1 MHLNKLAVQFATY
14 CGLFVM
20 FAGEMVGQNL
30 WQQPQSGWLYVLDAR
45 GSSRDDAHIILVDPE
60 AGISKGSITV
70 GYAPQFV
77 VSPDG
82 LKIVVVSGSA
92 NKGEIAIYDPRS
104 GRAIAKDDV
113 PFRIIYSSWATDTT
127 LALSRDGQWVFVETM
142 QTVAEGSD
150 VYGVQRFQIGNDF
163 IHAAGHASLP
173 GCGVAELIPV
183 DGSDWSLMVHCGLS
197 NILRLLSFDDT
208 GNVSKIKDL
217 ALPVR
222 PYDAASGQMA
232 QQPLATRAIS
242 YSGSGDSVLALS
254 GSNEICRLDVLSG
267 AGPCSTLLNRMLGRW
282 IPPGPWPRS
291 PQGHVWYFGSGP
303 VTTRSQGMATAIEIV
318 DASTLTL
325 QGSINASQPFWS
337 LAVAKNGSVLY
348 GANPA
353 GQTILRFDAI
363 SRRQVSEIALPGSKP
378 AVIIPVP

>member
-14 CGLFVM
+14 CGLFVL

-127 LALSRDGQWVFVETM
+127 L
-142 QTVAEGSD
+142 
-150 VYGVQRFQIGNDF
+150 
-163 IHAAGHASLP
+163 
-173 GCGVAELIPV
+173 
-183 DGSDWSLMVHCGLS
+183 
-197 NILRLLSFDDT
+197 
-208 GNVSKIKDL
+208 
-217 ALPVR
+217 
-222 PYDAASGQMA
+222 
-232 QQPLATRAIS
+232 
-242 YSGSGDSVLALS
+242 
-254 GSNEICRLDVLSG
+254 
-267 AGPCSTLLNRMLGRW
+267 
-282 IPPGPWPRS
+282 
-291 PQGHVWYFGSGP
+291 
-303 VTTRSQGMATAIEIV
+303 
-318 DASTLTL
+318 
-325 QGSINASQPFWS
+325 
-337 LAVAKNGSVLY
+337 
-348 GANPA
+348 
-353 GQTILRFDAI
+353 
-363 SRRQVSEIALPGSKP
+363 
-378 AVIIPVP
+378 